1 MADLKPIG
9 SEKLQGQEKLARIM
23 EIARYKEVSPS
34 TINETSRDEFSRIL
48 ADGNEYHIVKE
59 KTGYVIKKSMNES
72 LEYIDQMKNRK
83 YYSSYSQ
90 ALKRLNLMAKEM
102 NTLHENAEGVELFGE
117 QKKFVLKT
125 PTPPTPEPAPAP
137 EPTAELPAPEGEMG
151 PEGEMDLPSPEG
163 DLAPDADMGSEEP
176 MGDIEPA
183 DDDDGEEVT
192 MKTIQKL
199 TGKLG
204 QKIRVMNDSVG
215 MTSDDVKYVVN
226 SVLSALDMSLLDEN
240 DKQDII
246 DRIEESPED
255 MGDMGDIGSEEE
267 PMGDEGG
274 LMPDLG
280 DMGDEELPAEP
291 EGEMS
296 ELEEEGGPENGYK
309 PGSNHPFTNKVSKI
323 MDSVFA
329 ESKVDKV
336 LQSYF
341 TITESEKKFKKDAEV
356 RKHIDKQDKIKR
368 TVTQIKKLSESVE
381 QELASQFIIK
391 ENSDYT
397 LVGKTNKNNLIF
409 EHEGIQIKVTPKGEI
424 LWVI

>member
-1 MADLKPIG
+1 
-9 SEKLQGQEKLARIM
+9 
-23 EIARYKEVSPS
+23 
-34 TINETSRDEFSRIL
+34 
-48 ADGNEYHIVKE
+48 
-59 KTGYVIKKSMNES
+59 
-72 LEYIDQMKNRK
+72 
-83 YYSSYSQ
+83 
-90 ALKRLNLMAKEM
+90 
-102 NTLHENAEGVELFGE
+102 
-117 QKKFVLKT
+117 
-125 PTPPTPEPAPAP
+125 
-137 EPTAELPAPEGEMG
+137 
-151 PEGEMDLPSPEG
+151 
-163 DLAPDADMGSEEP
+163 

-183 DDDDGEEVT
+183 DDDDGEETT
-192 MKTIQKL
+192 MKSIQKL

-215 MTSDDVKYVVN
+215 MTSDDVKYVIN

-255 MGDMGDIGSEEE
+255 MGDMGSEEE
-267 PMGDEGG
+267 PMGDEDS

-296 ELEEEGGPENGYK
+296 ELEESGSPENGYK
-309 PGSNHPFTNKVSKI
+309 PGSNHPYTNKVSKI

-341 TITESEKKFKKDAEV
+341 TITESEKKFKKDFEV
-356 RKHIDKQDKIKR
+356 KKHIDKQDKVKKTIS
-368 TVTQIKKLSESVE
+368 QIKKLSESVE

-397 LVGKTNKNNLIF
+397 LMGKTNRNNLIF
-409 EHEGIQIKVTPKGEI
+409 EHEGVQIKVTPKGEI
-424 LWVI
+424 L